1 MKTKIKGKLLLSLAT
16 LSLALVSSV
25 GSTFA
30 WFLISDKADLT
41 GLDINVTTGSS
52 VLLKDKD
59 EDKSSST
66 QEIYTNS
73 FTIKPKT
80 NPDAKWEMITP
91 KTVSV
96 DNSIT
101 DGAESGTAT
110 TMTVADGFQ
119 QVDISKTVTNKSW
132 TYNAITA
139 GTDAN
144 PYSGTHVYGTT
155 SSVAQTTST
164 TAYYYKVD
172 FKYRVSTGYDVAIT
186 VKDIEVKDKI
196 NTKIENPTET
206 TQTVDKVVR
215 VAFQDQ
221 EATTASVYRI
231 AKTTSTDYNAEQ
243 MNQLVKL
250 DNNGKLTGDQ
260 YNCTLLNSTNK
271 HKVTAPT
278 NPTTT
283 SDKAFYFGTTT
294 MYVWYDGT
302 DHACSNAVFEQT
314 CSFSVEFSTVA
325 QTNGQ

>member
-52 VLLKDKD
+52 VLLKD
-59 EDKSSST
+59 EGNST
-66 QEIYTNS
+66 SDPKIYTNS
-73 FTIKPKT
+73 FTIKPK
-80 NPDAKWEMITP
+80 DGAKWEMITP
-91 KTVSV
+91 TTTKVTATSA
-96 DNSIT
+96 D
-101 DGAESGTAT
+101 DGATSGTAT

-119 QVDISKTVTNKSW
+119 QVDISSTVNKKEW
-132 TYNAITA
+132 QYKQITA
-139 GTDAN
+139 GEGAS
-144 PYSGTHVYGTT
+144 PYNGTHVYGNT
-155 SSVAQTTST
+155 STVEHTTST

-186 VKDIEVKDKI
+186 VKDIEVKDKS
-196 NTKIENPTET
+196 NNKIENPSQT
-206 TQTVDKVVR
+206 TQSVDKVVR

-221 EATTASVYRI
+221 SATTASVYRI

-250 DNNGKLTGDQ
+250 DGNKKLTGDQ
-260 YNCTLLNSTNK
+260 YNCTLLSKDNK

-278 NPTTT
+278 ENIQYT
-283 SDKAFYFGTTT
+283 SDNAFYYGTTT

-314 CSFSVEFSTVA
+314 CSFNIEFSTVE
-325 QTNGQ
+325 QTTN

>member
-52 VLLKDKD
+52 VLLKD
-59 EDKSSST
+59 ETKSSSA
-66 QEIYTNS
+66 QEIYTDS
-73 FTIKPKT
+73 FAIKPK
-80 NPDAKWEMITP
+80 DGAKWEMITP

-96 DNSIT
+96 NKDTT

-110 TMTVADGFQ
+110 TMTVNDGFQ
-119 QVDISKTVTNKSW
+119 QVDISKTVSSKGW
-132 TYNAITA
+132 QYNAIAA
-139 GTDAN
+139 GTGAN
-144 PYSGTHVYGTT
+144 PYSGTHVYGNT
-155 SSVAQTTST
+155 STVAQTTST

-186 VKDIEVKDKI
+186 VKDIEVKDKT

-206 TQTVDKVVR
+206 TQSVDKVVR

-221 EATTASVYRI
+221 GATTASVYRI

-250 DNNGKLTGDQ
+250 DDNKKLDGDQ

-278 NPTTT
+278 SPTHT
-283 SDKAFYFGTTT
+283 SDNAFYYGFTT

-325 QTNGQ
+325 QTNNG

>member
-52 VLLKDKD
+52 VLLKD
-59 EDKSSST
+59 EDKST
-66 QEIYTNS
+66 TTEIYTNS
-73 FTIKPKT
+73 FTIKPK
-80 NPDAKWEMITP
+80 DKAKWEMITP
-91 KTVSV
+91 KTVTV
-96 DNSIT
+96 DKSIT
-101 DGAESGTAT
+101 DGKKSGTAT
-110 TMTVADGFQ
+110 TMTVAEGFQ
-119 QVDISKTVTNKSW
+119 QVDISSTVSNKKW
-132 TYNAITA
+132 TYKAITA
-139 GTDAN
+139 ANGAN

-155 SSVAQTTST
+155 STVAQTTST

-172 FKYRVSTGYDVAIT
+172 FKYRVSTGYDVAVTI
-186 VKDIEVKDKI
+186 KDKSI
-196 NTKIENPTET
+196 IVTDKNGTKIDNPTET

-231 AKTTSTDYNAEQ
+231 AKTTETDYNAEQ

-250 DNNGKLTGDQ
+250 DNNQKLEGDQ
-260 YNCTLLNSTNK
+260 YNCTLLNSDNK

-278 NPTTT
+278 SPTTT

-325 QTNGQ
+325 QTDGQ

>member
-52 VLLKDKD
+52 VLLKD
-59 EDKSSST
+59 ETKSTSD
-66 QEIYTNS
+66 QEIYTDS

-91 KTVSV
+91 KTVTV
-96 DNSIT
+96 DNGTT
-101 DGAESGTAT
+101 DGAETGTAT

-119 QVDISKTVTNKSW
+119 QVDISSTVKEKTWKYNKV
-132 TYNAITA
+132 TA
-139 GTDAN
+139 GAN
-144 PYSGTHVYGTT
+144 ASPYSGTHVYGTT
-155 SSVAQTTST
+155 STVAQTTST

-172 FKYRVSTGYDVAIT
+172 FKYRVSTGYDVAVTI
-186 VKDIEVKDKI
+186 KDKSI
-196 NTKIENPTET
+196 IVTDKNGTKIDNPTET

-215 VAFQDQ
+215 VAFQDNS
-221 EATTASVYRI
+221 ALTASVYRI
-231 AKTTSTDYNAEQ
+231 AKTTSIDYNAEQ

-250 DNNGKLTGDQ
+250 DSGKLDGDQ
-260 YNCTLLNSTNK
+260 YNCTLLSSTNT

-278 NPTTT
+278 SPTYT
-283 SDKAFYFGTTT
+283 SDKAFYYGFTT

-325 QTNGQ
+325 QTDGQ